1 MNGLPLHPQLVHLP
15 LALAVLMPLIA
26 GGALFAIARGWLR
39 PRAWSLVVAAQAML
53 FASGFLAMRSG
64 EGDEEQVEDVVPH
77 AALEAHEEAAEPFVW
92 AGGIVLLLSVAPL
105 VLRNARAARAVAL
118 ACGAGTLVV
127 LGLAWRAGHSGG
139 ELVWRHGAAAAYGT
153 AGAAGG
159 ASPVRDKGDDDDK
172 RR

>member
-1 MNGLPLHPQLVHLP
+1 MTGLPLHPQLVHLP

-26 GGALFAIARGWLR
+26 GGAWFAIARGWFR
-39 PRAWSLVVAAQAML
+39 QRGWSLVVAGQAML

-64 EGDEEQVEDVVPH
+64 EADEERVEDVVPH
-77 AALEAHEEAAEPFVW
+77 AALESHEEAAEPFVW

-105 VLRNARAARAVAL
+105 VLRNARAARTAAL

-139 ELVWRHGAAAAYGT
+139 ELVWRHGAAAAYG
-153 AGAAGG
+153 AAGD
-159 ASPVRDKGDDDDK
+159 ATQPVREKDEDDD
-172 RR
+172 R